1 MLRPISMVTTQDSGV
16 AGGHARHGPAGPLS
30 PPPAARPPRGRWRPA
45 RWAVIALALWAVVD
59 VLRTTVAVGHYEE
72 RITVVTHGAWT

>member
-1 MLRPISMVTTQDSGV
+1 
-16 AGGHARHGPAGPLS
+16 
-30 PPPAARPPRGRWRPA
+30 
-45 RWAVIALALWAVVD
+45 VIALALWAVVD